1 MKIAILGWGSLVWN
15 PGDLAISHDG
25 WHSDGPLL
33 PIEFARIS
41 GHGNAPPRLTL
52 VLRADAEY
60 VQTQWAQSSHEELA
74 RAIDNLAAREKTV
87 EAKIGYLK
95 SGSDSMGDRS
105 RLTALAGSDIAA
117 TEGTATAANVLDRID
132 WWREQQGLDAVI
144 WTDLGS
150 NFEERHGSLSRQNV
164 VAYLRSLSARG
175 FAAEEYVRR
184 APRQT
189 RTKIRRL
196 LEHDLGWLPTPASR
210 IGPDDPSFQKEWAEC
225 RTTIGRL
232 DTILEDLRKL
242 GFSFITALLT
252 AGAILSFLGIQSVD
266 KVPVPPAPTRAAP
279 FLSIVVLIVALFFLD
294 CYYEVLLSAAVERA
308 LDIETQTDP
317 PVRLTKYLGINAG
330 HSGATVVTLL
340 LYLFLLATACGLGVL
355 GSITETTSNGRVTT
369 VSFLWSPFAFV
380 IIGIGL
386 VVGFAMFLYWRY
398 LGIKTGVHTIK
409 SGRPWP
415 AGESPTDKIAIR

>member
-1 MKIAILGWGSLVWN
+1 MLRIRAKQQSPHECGWGCRVKIAILGWGSLVWN

-279 FLSIVVLIVALFFLD
+279 ST
-294 CYYEVLLSAAVERA
+294 AAAPASPTPAR
-308 LDIETQTDP
+308 
-317 PVRLTKYLGINAG
+317 
-330 HSGATVVTLL
+330 
-340 LYLFLLATACGLGVL
+340 LLAPALSEPSLLRILPESCSSASRWTSRSKRGAISYFGRTARDGVGLADVFPRIQPILHPRG
-355 GSITETTSNGRVTT
+355 GG
-369 VSFLWSPFAFV
+369 W
-380 IIGIGL
+380 
-386 VVGFAMFLYWRY
+386 VV
-398 LGIKTGVHTIK
+398 
-409 SGRPWP
+409 
-415 AGESPTDKIAIR
+415 

>member
-1 MKIAILGWGSLVWN
+1 
-15 PGDLAISHDG
+15 
-25 WHSDGPLL
+25 
-33 PIEFARIS
+33 
-41 GHGNAPPRLTL
+41 
-52 VLRADAEY
+52 
-60 VQTQWAQSSHEELA
+60 
-74 RAIDNLAAREKTV
+74 
-87 EAKIGYLK
+87 
-95 SGSDSMGDRS
+95 
-105 RLTALAGSDIAA
+105 
-117 TEGTATAANVLDRID
+117 
-132 WWREQQGLDAVI
+132 
-144 WTDLGS
+144 
-150 NFEERHGSLSRQNV
+150 
-164 VAYLRSLSARG
+164 
-175 FAAEEYVRR
+175 
-184 APRQT
+184 
-189 RTKIRRL
+189 
-196 LEHDLGWLPTPASR
+196 
-210 IGPDDPSFQKEWAEC
+210 
-225 RTTIGRL
+225 
-232 DTILEDLRKL
+232 
-242 GFSFITALLT
+242 LLT